1 MDFDQHPMIDWL
13 RTIRRDFHMHPEL
26 SLEEHRTT
34 EKIKEILTGL
44 GIRLQTLPALK
55 TGAAGIFSG
64 PSEGKT
70 IALRGD
76 IDALPMIERN
86 DVPYK
91 SVNQGVMH
99 SCGHDCHAA
108 IVLGVAKA
116 LSESEEAKQ
125 FQGNVKFVLQPAEEV
140 VGGASR
146 MIAAGVLQ
154 NPPVNRIIG
163 IHMNADLP
171 AGQVGLFKG
180 VSNAGADTFRLEI
193 LGKGVHGAY
202 PHQGI
207 DPIVAG
213 AHFVSGVQSVVGRNI
228 DPIDSAVIT
237 VGRFQ
242 SGTAP
247 NIIPD
252 RALLTGTVRTF
263 KKEVRRRIIQRLEAM
278 AAGLEK
284 TFEVEVDYRFNDGVP
299 VSITDDAVTDDLYR
313 AAVKVLGEENVHYVA
328 PGMGAED
335 FGLFMEQVPG
345 TFMRIGCRNE
355 AKGIVHKGHSPYF
368 DADESSL
375 AVGVEV
381 LIEAVRM
388 YLG

>member
-1 MDFDQHPMIDWL
+1 MDFENHPLIDWL
-13 RTIRRDFHMHPEL
+13 RAVRRDFHTHPEL

-44 GIRLQTLPALK
+44 NIPLQALPTLE

-64 PSEGKT
+64 HAQGKT

-76 IDALPMIERN
+76 IDALPMTERN

-91 SVNQGVMH
+91 SVHEGVMH

-108 IVLGVAKA
+108 IILGVAKTLA
-116 LSESEEAKQ
+116 DSDRWKQ
-125 FQGNVKFVLQPAEEV
+125 VKGNVKFVLQPAEEV
-140 VGGASR
+140 VAGASQ
-146 MIAAGVLQ
+146 MIAAGVLDH
-154 NPPVNRIIG
+154 PTVDRIIG
-163 IHMNADLP
+163 IHMNSDLP

-193 LGKGVHGAY
+193 HGKGVHGAY
-202 PHQGI
+202 PHEGI

-213 AHFVSGVQSVVGRNI
+213 AHFVCSVQSVVGRNI
-228 DPIDSAVIT
+228 NPIDSAVIT
-237 VGRFQ
+237 VGQFQ

-252 RALLTGTVRTF
+252 RAILTGTVRTF
-263 KKEVRRRIIQRLEAM
+263 KKEVRRLIIQRIEAL
-278 AAGLEK
+278 AVGLEK
-284 TFEVEVDYRFNDGVP
+284 TFQVTVDYRFNDGVP
-299 VSITDDAVTDDLYR
+299 VSITNDAVTDDLYR
-313 AAVKVLGEENVHYVA
+313 AAVNVLGEENVHYA
-328 PGMGAED
+328 TAQMGAED
-335 FGLFMEQVPG
+335 FGLFMDRVPG

-368 DADESSL
+368 DADETAL
-375 AVGVEV
+375 AVGVEILV
-381 LIEAVRM
+381 ESVRS
-388 YLG
+388 YLS